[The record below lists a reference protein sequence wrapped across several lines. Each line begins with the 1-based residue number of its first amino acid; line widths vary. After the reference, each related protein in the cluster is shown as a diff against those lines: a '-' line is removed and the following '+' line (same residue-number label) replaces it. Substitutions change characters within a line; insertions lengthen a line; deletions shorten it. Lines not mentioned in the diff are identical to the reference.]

1 MGRGVGYPFWSHVH
15 LLKLMVRHLQFPC
28 RDEEGRRTYCTS
40 FSPSEYST
48 CCVPKVDLALKRLS
62 HDVYPCANEYRQT
75 NKHLRARDYHVDHQD
90 VRVLVGHN
98 WTPRPNDC
106 KSKGGN
112 YSRWHNC
119 SPSTGNL
126 WNRGEKYLTRKC
138 FCAKENCHRAAC
150 KLRKICEHG
159 WTPRSS
165 LARTSTH
172 FPVGGLTPR
181 KISQMGRGA

>member
-1 MGRGVGYPFWSHVH
+1 
-15 LLKLMVRHLQFPC
+15 MVRHLQFPR

-40 FSPSEYST
+40 FSPSEDST

-119 SPSTGNL
+119 SPSTGNMS
-126 WNRGEKYLTRKC
+126 NRGGKYLMRKF
-138 FCAKENCHRAAC
+138 FCAKKILPSFTVTELSFFPFTVHYRYWIF
-150 KLRKICEHG
+150 RKINYRP
-159 WTPRSS
+159 TPIYKYFWH
-165 LARTSTH
+165 TNWVFFSTD
-172 FPVGGLTPR
+172 FALGLI
-181 KISQMGRGA
+181 KVKCK

>member
-1 MGRGVGYPFWSHVH
+1 M
-15 LLKLMVRHLQFPC
+15 
-28 RDEEGRRTYCTS
+28 
-40 FSPSEYST
+40 
-48 CCVPKVDLALKRLS
+48 
-62 HDVYPCANEYRQT
+62 HDVYPRANEYRQT

-138 FCAKENCHRAAC
+138 FCAKKIVTGLRASFERYASMDEHLGRALRGLLHILLWGVRRQGRHPRWEGERNKFFCH
-150 KLRKICEHG
+150 KWQSG
-159 WTPRSS
+159 WP
-165 LARTSTH
+165 
-172 FPVGGLTPR
+172 
-181 KISQMGRGA
+181 GREERLKNKAWMIFL